1 MNDNASIRPTEAAE
15 ELEKLLSHY
24 EWIREI
30 HGNNRKNVITIHLD
44 DPPRNYRSIIP
55 NSFRGIRIKAEV

>member
-1 MNDNASIRPTEAAE
+1 MNDRHSISATEAAE
-15 ELEKLLSHY
+15 ELEKILTHY

-30 HGNNRKNVITIHLD
+30 HGNNRKNVITIRLD

-55 NSFRGIRIKAEV
+55 SSFRGIRIKAET